1 MGSAKKSAED
11 ADTTQALVIPP
22 GMSQLSEQRLSV
34 GRTVSTKWAK
44 EGKRAQKGQQ
54 TSNEQEEK
62 EVQRMDL
69 LINGHVKGQNGV
81 LDHYSQFKDFAKTKR
96 DRLEEAR
103 QFQYFKRDADELE
116 IWILEK
122 LQTAAEESFRDP
134 TNLQAKIQK
143 HDAFVAEV
151 PEVQAHSNAIT
162 KLDKTGNDMIQH
174 DHYEKETIR
183 KRLDRLHELWD
194 RLFAMLENKGI
205 KLQQTLKLLQ
215 FVRKC
220 DEMLYWIKNKIQ
232 FVSTDDLDAD
242 LEHVEVMQR
251 KFDEF
256 LKELKSHESRVLD
269 INHEANAL
277 IDEGYPEQQQIHGK
291 RDEVNEAWHKLGTL
305 TSTRG
310 EALFGAKQIQ
320 RFYRDID
327 ETLVWMGKKELTL
340 ATDDFGRD
348 LNNVQALQRKHE
360 DTERDLAALES
371 KMDELGTET
380 NRLCQLYPEK
390 SEDIAAKVDEARG
403 RWEALKLSA
412 EQRKRGLDRSYNRHR
427 FMADYRE
434 LVEWTKGIQAL
445 IQSSELAKDVAGAE
459 ALLEQ
464 HQEHKGEIEAR
475 TDSFKQTAETGQRLL
490 DEDIE
495 EADEIRQ
502 CLQNLAMEQTSL
514 NNLWEERRILYEQCM
529 DLQLFYRDT
538 EQAESWMTKQEL
550 LARRRHLMDP
560 MAQRRE

>member
-1 MGSAKKSAED
+1 
-11 ADTTQALVIPP
+11 
-22 GMSQLSEQRLSV
+22 MSQLSKLRLSV
-34 GRTVSTKWAK
+34 GRTVLTKRAK